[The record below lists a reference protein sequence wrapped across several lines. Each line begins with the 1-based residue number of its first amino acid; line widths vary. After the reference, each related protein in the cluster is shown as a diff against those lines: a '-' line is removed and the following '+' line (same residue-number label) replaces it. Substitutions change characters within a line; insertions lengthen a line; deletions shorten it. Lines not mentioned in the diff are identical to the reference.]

1 MEKIHA
7 AAIVLA
13 AGSGKRMQTEVPK
26 QFLDLNGHPL
36 LYYSLMTFE
45 ESCVDRIVLVT
56 GADQIAYCR
65 TEIAEKYGFRKV
77 SAIVAGGKE
86 RYDSVYAGLL
96 ALEKDNPEY
105 VLIHDGARPFVTQDI
120 IRRTLA
126 GAEAHGAC
134 VAGMPVKDTI
144 RLVDEEQFSTATPD
158 RKKVWMMQTP
168 QTFSYSLILSAYQK
182 LPMSKEQDHPKDEEI
197 KTDAVKGCFA
207 ADHAEGCFATHYA
220 EDCFAAEKTECHS
233 IFGDAE
239 CRSITDDA
247 QVLECM
253 LGRRAK
259 IVEGSYENI
268 KITTPSDLKIAEVL
282 CNIR

>member
-1 MEKIHA
+1 MGKIHA

-26 QFLDLNGHPL
+26 QFLNLNGHPL
-36 LYYSLMTFE
+36 LYYSLKIFE

-56 GADQIAYCR
+56 GEDQIAYCR
-65 TEIAEKYGFRKV
+65 TEIVEKYGFHKI
-77 SAIVAGGKE
+77 SAIVEGGKE
-86 RYDSVYAGLL
+86 RYDSAYAGLL

-120 IRRTLA
+120 IRRTLT

-158 RKKVWMMQTP
+158 RKQVWMMQTP
-168 QTFSYSLILSAYQK
+168 QTFSYPLILSAYQK
-182 LPMSKEQDHPKDEEI
+182 LSMRKKPDHPKNEEI
-197 KTDAVKGCFA
+197 KTGTVEGCFT
-207 ADHAEGCFATHYA
+207 ADHAENRCATDYA
-220 EDCFAAEKTECHS
+220 EDCFATEKTRCHS
-233 IFGDAE
+233 ILGDAE

-247 QVLECM
+247 QVLEYM
-253 LGRRAK
+253 LDRRAK

-282 CNIR
+282 CNIH